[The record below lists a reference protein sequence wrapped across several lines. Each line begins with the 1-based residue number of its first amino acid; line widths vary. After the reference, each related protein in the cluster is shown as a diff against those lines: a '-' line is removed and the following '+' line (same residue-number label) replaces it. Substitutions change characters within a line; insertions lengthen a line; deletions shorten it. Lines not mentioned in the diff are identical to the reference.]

1 MKRHLSTTLIIT
13 PFLLLSP
20 LQSQA
25 TSKFFAGVDTAF
37 SLSYSNP
44 PLDDTF
50 TITSETRTLFG
61 ARTYVG
67 YQITPKFNIEL
78 GLTHRTN
85 YKQTA
90 TNQFARYDATA
101 RTVNKDVM
109 LSFFPTEKLAGLY
122 LLTGMVWTKR
132 HITADATIF
141 GMPRSVNST
150 VNHRHYILGLGYEAP
165 ITDNLHWRVMYA
177 RYGKEKLTVFGL
189 KYLFGG

>member
-1 MKRHLSTTLIIT
+1 MKRHLSPSLTLI
-13 PFLLLSP
+13 PFLLFPP

-25 TSKFFAGVDTAF
+25 ANRFFAGVDTAF

-44 PLDDTF
+44 PVDDTF
-50 TITSETRTLFG
+50 TVTSETKRLFG
-61 ARTYVG
+61 ARSYVG

-90 TNQFARYDATA
+90 VNQFASYDANA
-101 RTVNKDVM
+101 KIVNKDVM
-109 LSFFPTEKLAGLY
+109 LSYFPTEQLAGLY
-122 LLTGMVWTKR
+122 LLTGMAWTEQQIR
-132 HITADATIF
+132 ADATIF
-141 GMPRSVNST
+141 GIKRNADSNVNF
-150 VNHRHYILGLGYEAP
+150 RHYILGLGYEGT
-165 ITDNLHWRVMYA
+165 ITDNVHWRVMYA